1 MRILLVEDNADH
13 LELMILAL
21 TGQDPTWQ
29 VEGVASGEEALRYL
43 AEEEAYDLVF
53 LDYRLPQRNGLEVL
67 EQIRR
72 GENPPPVVM
81 VTGLGDEQVAV
92 EAMKAGA
99 DDYVVKGEGYL
110 QRLPVLA
117 WRAVEAHRS
126 DVERKQAE
134 ERLRESE
141 ERLFQVVQGNSV
153 PAFVID
159 SNHIITH
166 WNKACENLTGV
177 SANEVIGTQKQ
188 WLAFYSAERPV
199 MADLIADNMPEE
211 EVVRYFGGKYRK
223 SLLIEGAYEAEG
235 FLPNLGEKGKW
246 LFCTTAPLKDAKGEV
261 IGAIETLQDITE
273 RKRVIEALKE
283 SEEQISLTVEN
294 APLGIGTIHLDG
306 RLRSMNQAY
315 CDMLGYS
322 SEELLNMAFDDI
334 THPDDKEKSHKAIG
348 DLLEGKVS
356 RLEFEKRYIRKD
368 GSVIDVIQRGGVVHD
383 TSGNPLFIIGVSE
396 DVTEKRKLEAQLLQ
410 AQKMEAI
417 GTLSGG
423 IAHDFNN
430 LLMGIQGNAS
440 LMLLSTDSDHPHYE
454 RLRSI
459 EQCVQ
464 SGVELTRQL
473 LGFARGGRYEVKPID
488 INELIQRTS
497 TMFGRTKKEIKIY
510 RKYQKGIFTVEVDP
524 GQIEQVLLNLY
535 VNAWEAMPEGGE
547 LYLQSENVT
556 LDEDYIKPFTIKPG
570 RYVKISVTDTGLGM
584 DDDTKKRIFDPFFTT
599 KEMGRGAGLGLA
611 SVYGIIKNHGGIIN
625 VYSEKAEGTT
635 FNIYLPA
642 SEKEIKEERKVAE
655 ELLKG
660 IETVLLVDDEDIII
674 DVGSEMLKS
683 LDYEVLIA
691 GDAKEAIRLYNENKE
706 KIDMVI
712 LDMIMPDMGGGEAY
726 DRLKE
731 INPNIKVLL
740 SSGYSINSHATDILE
755 RGCDGFIQKPFN
767 MRQLSQKIR
776 EILDK

>member
-1 MRILLVEDNADH
+1 MIGYSKEELEKIPFVNIIQPEDRDMVLDRH
-13 LELMILAL
+13 RRRLK
-21 TGQDPTWQ
+21 
-29 VEGVASGEEALRYL
+29 GEE
-43 AEEEAYDLVF
+43 
-53 LDYRLPQRNGLEVL
+53 
-67 EQIRR
+67 
-72 GENPPPVVM
+72 PPG
-81 VTGLGDEQVAV
+81 TYSFRIIN
-92 EAMKAGA
+92 KAGEELWVQLN
-99 DDYVVKGEGYL
+99 VVLITWEGKPATL
-110 QRLPVLA
+110 NF
-117 WRAVEAHRS
+117 
-126 DVERKQAE
+126 
-134 ERLRESE
+134 LR
-141 ERLFQVVQGNSV
+141 
-153 PAFVID
+153 
-159 SNHIITH
+159 
-166 WNKACENLTGV
+166 
-177 SANEVIGTQKQ
+177 
-188 WLAFYSAERPV
+188 
-199 MADLIADNMPEE
+199 
-211 EVVRYFGGKYRK
+211 
-223 SLLIEGAYEAEG
+223 
-235 FLPNLGEKGKW
+235 
-246 LFCTTAPLKDAKGEV
+246 
-261 IGAIETLQDITE
+261 DITPQ
-273 RKRVIEALKE
+273 KRM
-283 SEEQISLTVEN
+283 QT
-294 APLGIGTIHLDG
+294 
-306 RLRSMNQAY
+306 
-315 CDMLGYS
+315 
-322 SEELLNMAFDDI
+322 
-334 THPDDKEKSHKAIG
+334 
-348 DLLEGKVS
+348 
-356 RLEFEKRYIRKD
+356 
-368 GSVIDVIQRGGVVHD
+368 
-383 TSGNPLFIIGVSE
+383 
-396 DVTEKRKLEAQLLQ
+396 QLIQ